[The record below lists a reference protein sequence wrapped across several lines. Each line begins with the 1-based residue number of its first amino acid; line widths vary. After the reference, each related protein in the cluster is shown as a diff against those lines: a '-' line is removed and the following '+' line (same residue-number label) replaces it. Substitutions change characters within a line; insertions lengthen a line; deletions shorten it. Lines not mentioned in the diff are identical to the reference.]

1 MPLAGAS
8 TRTLVFVAVLL
19 VALAAAAGAI
29 FLQLS
34 DEDASILPL
43 PSQESVYIEGVAG
56 EAQRINP
63 LFATENQVDADL
75 SRLIF
80 SGLVKLG
87 TDGTVQ
93 ADLADIPVIS
103 EGGRTYTFTLRDGL
117 VWHDGVLVD
126 SADVLFTIGLILD
139 EAFTGPP
146 ELVRAWSDVQVLA
159 PDSRTITIRTEQPS
173 APFLARFATLGI
185 LPEHL
190 LRDVPVA
197 KLADAPFNAA
207 PIGTGPYMLESLSL
221 SEARLVAN
229 DAYHLGRPAIDVIV
243 LRFFPDYP
251 TAQRE
256 LRAGTIDGLLIRDEP
271 TVEQLNDL
279 SDVDGL
285 NVRMVQRA
293 AHVLLYLNNEQ
304 TALFADE
311 RVRRAISLAIDRR
324 QVVAETLRGVAIPS
338 SSVIPPGTWAYAAE
352 YDVLET
358 NLEEARELL
367 LLAGWQPHPTTGILV
382 SRGAEFRFTIRTD
395 SDPTRVAIAANIKEQ
410 LEPLGIVVNIASTTF
425 AVLRRDFLQERN
437 YQAAIAGWDQGPEP
451 DPYPAWHSSQATE
464 LGGNIAN
471 YADVVS
477 DRLIQAGRTSLDI
490 SVRLD
495 SYKQFQDIWGE
506 EVPSVILAY
515 PQYAFVYASTLTT
528 PAFGVLF
535 TPADRFSEIH
545 RWTN

>member
-8 TRTLVFVAVLL
+8 PRTLIFLAGLL

-34 DEDASILPL
+34 GDDAGILL
-43 PSQESVYIEGVAG
+43 IPSQDSVYIEGVAG

-87 TDGTVQ
+87 SDGTVQ
-93 ADLADIPVIS
+93 ADLADIPIIS
-103 EGGRTYTFTLRDGL
+103 EGGRTYTFTLLDGL
-117 VWHDGVLVD
+117 EWHDGVLVD
-126 SADVLFTIGLILD
+126 SADVLFTISLILD
-139 EAFTGPP
+139 ESFTGQP
-146 ELVRAWSDVQVLA
+146 ELVKAWSGVQVTA

-173 APFLARFATLGI
+173 APFLTRFATLGI

-197 KLADAPFNAA
+197 TLADAPFNAA
-207 PIGTGPYMLESLSL
+207 PIGTGPYMLESLS
-221 SEARLVAN
+221 STEARLVAN
-229 DAYHLGRPAIDVIV
+229 DAYHLGRPAIDVVV

-256 LRAGTIDGLLIRDEP
+256 LRAGTIDALLIRDEP
-271 TVEQLNDL
+271 TVEQLTELGDIDDL
-279 SDVDGL
+279 E
-285 NVRMVQRA
+285 VRMVQRA
-293 AHVLLYLNNEQ
+293 AHILLYLNNDQ
-304 TALFADE
+304 TALFGDE
-311 RVRRAISLAIDRR
+311 RVRRAISLAIDRSVLVE
-324 QVVAETLRGVAIPS
+324 QTLRGVAVPS
-338 SSVIPPGTWAYAAE
+338 SSVIPPGTWAYAPQH
-352 YDVLET
+352 DDLET

-395 SDPTRVAIAANIKEQ
+395 SDPTRVAIATNIKEQ
-410 LEPLGIVVNIASTTF
+410 LEPLGILVNVASTTF

-437 YQAAIAGWDQGPEP
+437 YQAAVAGWDQGPEP

-490 SVRLD
+490 GVRLD
-495 SYKQFQDIWGE
+495 SYNQFQDVWQE
-506 EVPSVILAY
+506 ETPSIILAY
-515 PQYAFVYASTLTT
+515 PQYAFVYWSTLTT
-528 PAFGVLF
+528 TDFGVLF
-535 TPADRFSEIH
+535 TPADRFAEIH

>member
-1 MPLAGAS
+1 MPLVGAS
-8 TRTLVFVAVLL
+8 TRTSIFIAALV
-19 VALAAAAGAI
+19 VALAAAGGAI

-34 DEDASILPL
+34 SDDAGILPIL
-43 PSQESVYIEGVAG
+43 SQDSVYTEGVAG
-56 EAQRINP
+56 EVQRINP

-87 TDGTVQ
+87 PDGTVQ
-93 ADLADIPVIS
+93 ADLADLPVIS
-103 EGGRTYTFTLRDGL
+103 EGGRTYTFTLRDDL

-126 SADVLFTIGLILD
+126 SADVLFTINLILD
-139 EAFTGPP
+139 ESFTGQP
-146 ELVRAWSDVQVLA
+146 ELVKAWSDVQISA

-173 APFLARFATLGI
+173 APFLTRFATLGI

-190 LRDVPVA
+190 LRDVSVA
-197 KLADAPFNAA
+197 TLADDPFNAA
-207 PIGTGPYMLESLSL
+207 PIGTGPYVLESLS
-221 SEARLVAN
+221 SFEARLVAN

-256 LRAGTIDGLLIRDEP
+256 LQAGTIDGLLIRDEP
-271 TVEQLNDL
+271 TIEQLTELGDFEDL
-279 SDVDGL
+279 E
-285 NVRMVQRA
+285 VRMVQRA
-293 AHVLLYLNNEQ
+293 AHVLLYLNNDQ
-304 TALFADE
+304 TALFGDE
-311 RVRRAISLAIDRR
+311 RVRRAISLAIDRSIL
-324 QVVAETLRGVAIPS
+324 VEDTLLGVAIPS
-338 SSVIPPGTWAYAAE
+338 ASVIPPGTWAYAAQH
-352 YDVLET
+352 DDLET
-358 NLEEARELL
+358 NLDEARELL

-395 SDPTRVAIAANIKEQ
+395 SDPTRVAIATSIKEQ
-410 LEPLGIVVNIASTTF
+410 LEPLGIIVNVASTTF

-437 YQAAIAGWDQGPEP
+437 YEAAVAGWDQGPEP
-451 DPYPAWHSSQATE
+451 DPYPAWHSSQANE

-477 DRLIQAGRTSLDI
+477 DRLIQAGRTSLDV

-495 SYKQFQDIWGE
+495 SYNQFQDVWQE

-515 PQYAFVYASTLTT
+515 PQYAFVYRSSLKTT
-528 PAFGVLF
+528 DFGVLF
-535 TPADRFSEIH
+535 VPSDRFSEIH